1 MIGLCLVAAGVAI
14 SLPLQTF
21 TLAWNHSVEK
31 VRWEED
37 YRIVDRR
44 LKVVEARIRGSAAG
58 MEPPDGALLRNGVW
72 HYQPA
77 LPAQERLRLTRS
89 SYAADYQMCWDGVCR
104 PMVDIAGPEDV
115 ASEVE
120 LFACDL
126 GPSD

>member
-37 YRIVDRR
+37 YRIVGRH
-44 LKVVEARIRGSAAG
+44 LEVVEARIRGSGAG
-58 MEPPDGALLRNGVW
+58 MEPPHGALLKNGVW

-89 SYAADYQMCWDGVCR
+89 SYVADYQMCWDGVCR
-104 PMVDIAGPEDV
+104 PMADIAGPADV

-120 LFACDL
+120 LFACDP
-126 GPSD
+126 GTVD